1 MEENNNKNNNKGLII
16 VVIIMFV
23 ACAILTSIMV
33 KFGKAL
39 SKRVVETIKDTAQ
52 NQDIFDIVEH
62 KQENLIY
69 SEEFELTDIKNVN
82 LKTVAATITVK
93 ESKDDKVK
101 IEVFSTKEKEVT
113 ANVLEDT
120 VSVEYLDQEEH
131 NFTINIGINE
141 VQDEMIVYIPKDY
154 ENNILTDTNYGNI
167 SFDVSLKNASI
178 DIVSDYGNIDIES
191 VKNISID
198 CDFGNINVK
207 NVYNKLDI
215 ETEYGNVNVDNLE
228 INEDSNIVTKYGNV
242 NVEKTNDIRIDT
254 DVNLGSVDVNK
265 NNKEADVTLNI
276 KSEMGFI
283 NVN

>member
-120 VSVEYLDQEEH
+120 ISVEYLDQEEH

-254 DVNLGSVDVNK
+254 DVSLGSVDVNK

>member
-254 DVNLGSVDVNK
+254 DVSLGSVDVNK

>member
-69 SEEFELTDIKNVN
+69 SKEFELTDIKNVN

-120 VSVEYLDQEEH
+120 ISVEYLDQEEH

-265 NNKEADVTLNI
+265 NNKEADVSLNI

>member
-120 VSVEYLDQEEH
+120 ISVEYLDQEEH

>member
-265 NNKEADVTLNI
+265 NNKEADVSLNI

>member
-52 NQDIFDIVEH
+52 NQDMFDIVEH

-120 VSVEYLDQEEH
+120 ISVEYFDQEEH

-265 NNKEADVTLNI
+265 NNKEADVSLNI

>member
-228 INEDSNIVTKYGNV
+228 INEDSNIVTKYGNKKKK
-242 NVEKTNDIRIDT
+242 KTNDIRIDT

-265 NNKEADVTLNI
+265 NNREADVTLNI

>member
-120 VSVEYLDQEEH
+120 ISVEYLDQEEH

-215 ETEYGNVNVDNLE
+215 ETEYGNVNVDNLV

>member
-254 DVNLGSVDVNK
+254 DVSLGSVDVNK
-265 NNKEADVTLNI
+265 NNREADVTLNI

>member
-120 VSVEYLDQEEH
+120 ISVEYLDQEEH

-141 VQDEMIVYIPKDY
+141 AQDEMIVYIPKDY

-265 NNKEADVTLNI
+265 NNREADVTLNI

>member
-167 SFDVSLKNASI
+167 SFDVSLKNAYI

-254 DVNLGSVDVNK
+254 DVSLGSVDVNK
-265 NNKEADVTLNI
+265 NNREADVTLNI

>member
-69 SEEFELTDIKNVN
+69 SKEFELTDIKNVN

-120 VSVEYLDQEEH
+120 ISVEYLDQEEH

-265 NNKEADVTLNI
+265 NNREADVTLNI

>member
-265 NNKEADVTLNI
+265 NNREADVTLNI

>member
-1 MEENNNKNNNKGLII
+1 MDD
-16 VVIIMFV
+16 
-23 ACAILTSIMV
+23 SP
-33 KFGKAL
+33 
-39 SKRVVETIKDTAQ
+39 IKQ
-52 NQDIFDIVEH
+52 RKVYEIN
-62 KQENLIY
+62 
-69 SEEFELTDIKNVN
+69 EL
-82 LKTVAATITVK
+82 LQ
-93 ESKDDKVK
+93 KDDKK
-101 IEVFSTKEKEVT
+101 LT
-113 ANVLEDT
+113 NL
-120 VSVEYLDQEEH
+120 YLAIK
-131 NFTINIGINE
+131 N
-141 VQDEMIVYIPKDY
+141 
-154 ENNILTDTNYGNI
+154 GNI

-228 INEDSNIVTKYGNV
+228 INEDSNILTKYGNV

-265 NNKEADVTLNI
+265 NNKEADVSLNI

>member
-254 DVNLGSVDVNK
+254 DVSLGSVDVNK
-265 NNKEADVTLNI
+265 NNREADVSLNI

>member
-39 SKRVVETIKDTAQ
+39 SKRVVTAQ

-265 NNKEADVTLNI
+265 NNKEADVSLNI